1 MLELGLLAALI
12 GSLGVYIMKSSDLP
26 QDQKNR
32 SAQFQ
37 TEYEMLKG
45 QKKSLKIS
53 MTKIAPSS
61 SKKSQANK
69 VAATAKISNSAE
81 KIEVAKIDLAKA
93 KIERNQLIMQ
103 QLSTKVDQL
112 TLEITALEQQIK
124 ANNQKNAEIQ
134 TLINNRLAELD
145 LTQRQLMQI
154 NQLA

>member
-12 GSLGVYIMKSSDLP
+12 GSMGVYMMKSSELP

-37 TEYEMLKG
+37 TEYDILKN

-53 MTKIAPSS
+53 MNKIAPA
-61 SKKSQANK
+61 KKHAVKK
-69 VAATAKISNSAE
+69 VEATTAIKDNSAALIQE
-81 KIEVAKIDLAKA
+81 AKIDLAKA
-93 KIERNQLIMQ
+93 KIQRNQLLAQELNLKI
-103 QLSTKVDQL
+103 DQL

-124 ANNQKNAEIQ
+124 VNNQKNAEIQ
-134 TLINNRLAELD
+134 VQINNRLAELD
-145 LTQRQLMQI
+145 LTQRQLMQA